1 MNEVVSFGT
10 TDRSA
15 EPGHSC
21 PLASAKRIAEL
32 LTSSERSEA
41 AIYHQVNRNPP
52 NFSAEREGDFW
63 LTTADNTR
71 GDSKLAT
78 TENEAIRVASAL
90 EFFPR
95 QFAFRF
101 DKRVRGLTH
110 LGSPG
115 RKAEIRS
122 RSNCVEPER
131 TRTNSN
137 ELEQTRTNSNR
148 VRKCFETPVN

>member
-110 LGSPG
+110 HLDFISS
-115 RKAEIRS
+115 ETI
-122 RSNCVEPER
+122 
-131 TRTNSN
+131 
-137 ELEQTRTNSNR
+137 LR
-148 VRKCFETPVN
+148 VFDFSWFRDPSSYSVRRHY